1 MVAEHNTINAM
12 LNRQLDILHRLHTLE
27 HNRHRALLS
36 NPLQVLP
43 RKALVNIL
51 PHQPAQSTA
60 LAVLAALATA
70 HRRLDN
76 DGLWCSL
83 ISLALSGDGGVDG
96 DEDCFYAEGASTAEQ
111 FDGFGPV

>member
-1 MVAEHNTINAM
+1 MVAEHDTINTI
-12 LNRQLDILHRLHTLE
+12 LNRQLDILHRLHALQ

-51 PHQPAQSTA
+51 PHQPAESTA
-60 LAVLAALATA
+60 LAVLAALTTA

-83 ISLALSGDGGVDG
+83 VGFALSRDGGVDG
-96 DEDCFYAEGASTAEQ
+96 DEDCFDAERASAAE
-111 FDGFGPV
+111 